1 VGLVAARRLR
11 ELLPEDVDVFER
23 EGEPTGLIDDWAG
36 AEALWLVD
44 ASSSGA
50 APGTIQRLDASLGDL
65 PPGFGGATTHHVGLG
80 EAVAMAR
87 ALGRLPDKVVVFG
100 VEGERF
106 DLGTEL
112 TPTVADAVS
121 AVVTAICLEV
131 AQAASSAGN
140 PQRISG

>member
-1 VGLVAARRLR
+1 
-11 ELLPEDVDVFER
+11 
-23 EGEPTGLIDDWAG
+23 
-36 AEALWLVD
+36 
-44 ASSSGA
+44 
-50 APGTIQRLDASLGDL
+50 
-65 PPGFGGATTHHVGLG
+65 
-80 EAVAMAR
+80 
-87 ALGRLPDKVVVFG
+87 VVVFG

-121 AVVTAICLEV
+121 AVVTAIRLEV